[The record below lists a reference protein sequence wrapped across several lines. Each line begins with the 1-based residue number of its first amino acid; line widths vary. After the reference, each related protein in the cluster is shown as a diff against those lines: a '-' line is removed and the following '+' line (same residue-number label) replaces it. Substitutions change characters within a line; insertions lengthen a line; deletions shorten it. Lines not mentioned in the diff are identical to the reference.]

1 MIGITM
7 KTGDG
12 TQKSRG
18 VLIAKLGKFN
28 LTCFFL
34 VQILF
39 LLGCSDSQEIK
50 SINGAT
56 MGTWY
61 NIKYIPSNKEG
72 LDNSD
77 LVKAG
82 VDSTLEHV
90 NQQMSTYDPNSEIS
104 IFNSSGDTTWHPVS
118 TDFANVVSIAQL
130 ISDQSD
136 GAFDIT
142 VGPLVN
148 LWGFGPGN
156 RERVI
161 PDEDDIQLARKLVG
175 HKNLL
180 VRINPPALK
189 KKIPGLYVDL
199 SSIAKGYGVDR
210 VGDFLES
217 RGLHRYMV
225 EIGGEIKT
233 SGSND
238 GNPWKIGIQTPDETQ
253 GLEAILKLN
262 GESVATSG
270 DYHNYFEQDGRRYSH
285 TIDPKSGR
293 PITHKLA
300 SISVIYP
307 NCTGADAY
315 ATAIDVLGPTLGL
328 EFARKMKLSAFFIVK
343 GEGKFEERMT
353 RSFNQYL
360 SKKIKE

>member
-7 KTGDG
+7 KIGDG
-12 TQKSRG
+12 TQKSRD
-18 VLIAKLGKFN
+18 VLYINPGKLK

-34 VQILF
+34 AQILF
-39 LLGCSDSQEIK
+39 LLGCSESPVLQ
-50 SINGAT
+50 SISGAT

-61 NIKYIPSNKEG
+61 NIKYIPVEKEA

-77 LVKAG
+77 FIKAG
-82 VDSTLEHV
+82 VDSTLEQV

-104 IFNSSGDTTWHPVS
+104 IFNSSGDTTWHSVS

-148 LWGFGPGN
+148 LWGFGPED
-156 RERVI
+156 RKRVI
-161 PDEDDIQLARKLVG
+161 PDEEDIQLARRLVG
-175 HKNLL
+175 YKNLL
-180 VRINPPALK
+180 VRINPSALK
-189 KKIPGLYVDL
+189 KKIPGLYIDL

-210 VGDFLES
+210 AGGFLES
-217 RGLHRYMV
+217 RGIYNYMV

-233 SGSND
+233 SGSNG
-238 GNPWKIGIQTPDETQ
+238 GNPWKIGIQTPDDTR
-253 GLEAILKLN
+253 GLEAILKLS

-270 DYHNYFEQDGRRYSH
+270 DYHNYFEQDGKRYSH
-285 TIDPKSGR
+285 TIDPKSGM

-315 ATAIDVLGPTLGL
+315 ATAIDVMGPTLGL

-343 GEGKFEERMT
+343 GEGKFKEKMT
-353 RSFNQYL
+353 RSFNKYL